1 MPAPTSSASPAGRAV
16 DASVGSVGAGRAEAG
31 PPLSSRS
38 RLVRL
43 FLFSCATLYVEILL
57 IRWIGTEVRIFAYFQ
72 NLALIACFLG
82 FGLGCFWA
90 DRRRSIFVS
99 AGAMLAIA
107 AALVLPVQGWH
118 RFLEAVSSRLALSP
132 DAAIW
137 GSGPPPPPAVAWL
150 LTSASVLVVGAFL
163 LLLVAAMIPL
173 GQWVGHDLDR
183 AEDLVRAYSVNLLG
197 SVIGLWLMA
206 LLAFHRLPPAL
217 WLVTAFL
224 LLLLARRPSAAGA
237 AAAAFVLVGSIG
249 IWRLGGPDP
258 EGLAARPLARD
269 ESRTFWSP
277 YQKLQVRSYGGGEY
291 LVLVNNSGYMT
302 VAHVAPDPRNDG
314 QAAAGRDSSYHAPF
328 RFVSG
333 RDDVLVVGAGA
344 GNDVAAALANGAKR
358 VDAVEIDPVILEIGR
373 QLNPDGPYRDPR
385 VRTVVDD
392 ARAFMRRTASR
403 YDVVVF
409 GLLDSHT
416 QFSDLS
422 NMRIDNYVY
431 TEEAFRQA
439 RSLLKP
445 DGVLVLKFEVREPWL
460 WMGQRFGTML
470 TSVFGSPPV
479 AFYAPPSGR
488 LLPATVFLSSD
499 GGSLAAHA
507 LTAELGGLRP
517 PPFPPATAGAPPPA
531 TDDWPYVYN
540 RDRSI
545 PRAYLTVSVLL
556 LVLTLVLVRGSFRP
570 RQAGT
575 WPFFFLGAGFLLLET
590 QLVSRLALYFGT
602 TWVVNSVAMT
612 VILAVLVLANAFV
625 KRFRPTRLDVWAIPL
640 VLALLANYA
649 FPWESL
655 PFPARVTGAL
665 LSLAYAVPVFF
676 AGILF
681 TESFRRAERKANAL
695 GANIVGAV
703 VGGLVQNVSFLAGMR
718 FLLVLAALL
727 YVAAAALTRQAGPA
741 RPAPAAG

>member
-1 MPAPTSSASPAGRAV
+1 MSAPASSASRPGQSG
-16 DASVGSVGAGRAEAG
+16 SVPFGGVGAGGAG
-31 PPLSSRS
+31 DEPPLSSRS

-90 DRRRSIFVS
+90 DRRRNVFVS
-99 AGAMLAIA
+99 VAAMLAIA
-107 AALVLPVQGWH
+107 VALVLPVKGWH

-137 GSGPPPPPAVAWL
+137 GSGPPPPPTIAWL
-150 LTSASVLVVGAFL
+150 LTIASVLVVGVFL
-163 LLLVAAMIPL
+163 LLLVAAMVPL

-206 LLAFHRLPPAL
+206 ALAFHRLPPAL

-224 LLLLARRPSAAGA
+224 LLLLARRPSRAGA
-237 AAAAFVLVGSIG
+237 ATAAFVLVGSIG
-249 IWRLGGPDP
+249 LWRLGGPDP
-258 EGLAARPLARD
+258 ASLSTRPLGTD
-269 ESRTFWSP
+269 QSRTFWSP
-277 YQKLQVRSYGGGEY
+277 YQKLRVLSYGGGEY
-291 LVLVNNSGYMT
+291 LVLVNNTGYMT
-302 VAHVAPDPRNDG
+302 VAHVAPDPEKPG
-314 QAAAGRDSSYHAPF
+314 LAASVGDSSYHAPF
-328 RFVSG
+328 RFVG
-333 RDDVLVVGAGA
+333 ARDDVLVVGAGA
-344 GNDVAAALANGAKR
+344 GNDVAAALSNGAKR

-373 QLNPDGPYRDPR
+373 QLNPDRPYRDPR

-392 ARAFMRRTASR
+392 ARAFMRTTDRR

-460 WMGQRFGTML
+460 WMGQRFGSML

-479 AFYAPPSGR
+479 AFYAPPTGR

-499 GGSLAAHA
+499 GSALAARA
-507 LTAELGGLRP
+507 RTAELGGLRP

-545 PRAYLTVSVLL
+545 PRAYLTVSALL
-556 LVLTLVLVRGSFRP
+556 LGLTLLLVRGSFRP
-570 RQAGT
+570 REAGT

-625 KRFRPTRLDVWAIPL
+625 KRFRPTRLAGWAIPL

-655 PFPARVTGAL
+655 PFPARVTGGL

-676 AGILF
+676 AGVLF
-681 TESFRRAERKANAL
+681 TESFRRADRKANAL

-703 VGGLVQNVSFLAGMR
+703 VGGLVQNVSFLAGMKV
-718 FLLVLAALL
+718 LLVLAAIF
-727 YVAAAALTRQAGPA
+727 YVAAAALNRRAAPAG
-741 RPAPAAG
+741 PAPAAG